1 MDFDVQKIRQ
11 DFPVLN
17 QTVNGYPLAYL
28 DNAATT
34 QKPIQVIEAVA
45 DFYKN
50 KNANI
55 HRGAH
60 YLSNLST
67 DLYEQ
72 SRQTVQK
79 YINAAHDHEIIFTK
93 GTTEGLNLIAS
104 TLGEMLINQGDEI
117 IISIMEHHANLVPWQ
132 QLAIRKQAKL
142 KVVPLTDDFQLD
154 FEAYKKLFTEKT
166 KLVAI
171 THVSN
176 SLGTINPIKDYIE
189 VAHQH
194 NVPIIIDTAQS
205 IQHEK
210 IDVQALD
217 CDFLVFSGHKIYA
230 ETGIGVVYGKEKWL
244 EQIPPYQFGGDMIK
258 DVTIEKTIFADLPL
272 KFEAGTTNYVG
283 AYSLKVAIDYLQSIG
298 LENIKNYEKQL
309 LNYAIEQISQI
320 DGVEYY
326 ATKAD
331 NKISVLSF
339 NIKGAHP
346 YDVGLI
352 LDQMGVAIR
361 TGKHCTHPLMYA
373 LNLQNGTARASFA
386 MYNTFQEVD
395 QFIEAVK
402 KAKQMLS

>member
-17 QTVNGYPLAYL
+17 QTINGHPLAYL

-45 DFYKN
+45 DFYKY

-60 YLSNLST
+60 YLSNLAT

-79 YINAAHDHEIIFTK
+79 YINAAHDYEIIFTK
-93 GTTEGLNLIAS
+93 GTTEGLNLIAN
-104 TLGEMLINQGDEI
+104 TLGEMLIHKDDEI

-132 QLAIRKQAKL
+132 QLAMRKQAKL
-142 KVVPLTDDFQLD
+142 KVIPFADDYQLD
-154 FEAYKKLFTEKT
+154 FEAYKKLFTDKT

-176 SLGTINPIKDYIE
+176 SLGTINPIKDYIQ

-194 NVPIIIDTAQS
+194 NVPIIIDAAQS

-283 AYSLKVAIDYLQSIG
+283 AYSLKVALDYVQNIG
-298 LENIKNYEKQL
+298 LENIKAYEKKL

-352 LDQMGVAIR
+352 LDQMGVAVR

-373 LNLQNGTARASFA
+373 LNLNNGTARASFA
-386 MYNTFQEVD
+386 MYNTFDEVD
-395 QFIEAVK
+395 QFINAVK